1 VLCLCVWPH
10 QPAQEILQSVDD
22 IELSMVASI
31 QTPEDAGKRTLE
43 VVALEGDVF
52 DAMREAGMRG
62 LGALSGGNHP
72 CL

>member
-1 VLCLCVWPH
+1 
-10 QPAQEILQSVDD
+10 
-22 IELSMVASI
+22 MVASI
-31 QTPEDAGKRTLE
+31 QTPEDAGKRTLV